1 MCDIVV
7 FILLFFAHLR
17 RGLNLY
23 RTRINIGYRT
33 VKSALAVTI
42 ALLIANFI
50 QSNMPL
56 FSALGAM
63 SAMSRTPNDSLTAC
77 RNQLVGTICGC
88 TVGCIFL
95 MLFPVIYPPIIGFG
109 VLIVIFIGNK
119 LKIYYSIPLSCVV
132 FICLCLYDAGTP
144 LYYSLSRFF
153 DTSIGLIVSLC
164 INLLIK
170 PYNNRRR
177 ISNMIIHFIQAF
189 PEYLEERVINGL
201 YPDLKPLKRV
211 LRRLDDEIN
220 IFERQKFPRNPLRK
234 EVSIYLRGCEQLAQR
249 MYDELNAICSMDSTG
264 LLSKECYER
273 MKKLG
278 LTNKNVEHFCCE
290 NPSLTDNVLCYHL
303 NNALDAY
310 EYLKCMHEAPDE
322 EILEDL
328 PVHQTHD

>member
-1 MCDIVV
+1 M
-7 FILLFFAHLR
+7 H
-17 RGLNLY
+17 
-23 RTRINIGYRT
+23 RTRIHIGYRT

-42 ALLIANFI
+42 ALLIANLI

-63 SAMSRTPNDSLTAC
+63 STMSRTPNDSLTAC

-95 MLFPVIYPPIIGFG
+95 MIFPTIYPMIIGFG
-109 VLIVIFIGNK
+109 VLIVICIGNK

-132 FICLCLYDAGTP
+132 FICLCLYDAGSP

-153 DTSIGLIVSLC
+153 DTSVGLIVSLC

-177 ISNMIIHFIQAF
+177 ISNMMIHFIQAY
-189 PEYLEERVINGL
+189 PEYLEQRVVNGL
-201 YPDLKPLKRV
+201 YPDLKPLKRI
-211 LRRLDDEIN
+211 LRRIDDEID
-220 IFERQKFPRNPLRK
+220 IFERQKVPKYPMRK
-234 EVSIYLRGCEQLAQR
+234 EVCIYLRGCHQLAQR
-249 MYDELNAICSMDSTG
+249 MYDELNAICSMNSTG
-264 LLSKECYER
+264 IVSCECYER

-278 LTNKNVEHFCCE
+278 LTNKDLNAVCTTE
-290 NPSLTDNVLCYHL
+290 PSLTDIVLSYHL

-310 EYLKCMHEAPDE
+310 EYLNLMREAPDE
-322 EILEDL
+322 KIIEDI